1 MPFGQIIIK
10 KFKIDPF
17 IDLFKVGHPPSVKS
31 ECVDFKDGLVYN
43 MKAYVNF
50 QTNNAFH
57 YEELIYNDQKKSR
70 QRKLRP

>member
-43 MKAYVNF
+43 MKAYVN
-50 QTNNAFH
+50 
-57 YEELIYNDQKKSR
+57 L
-70 QRKLRP
+70 